1 MKNIKT
7 IICLFLSILFF
18 TSCKSKQES
27 NQNEE
32 SFKNL
37 TVEEVIILLEANPDI
52 IVIDVRTP
60 DEIAQTG
67 AIENSI
73 NIDFKASDFKAS
85 DFKEKISALD
95 KDKEYILFCKSGN
108 RSGQASKIMA
118 EMGFS
123 NINNLNNAGYE
134 EFSKALSK

>member
-60 DEIAQTG
+60 DEIAETG

-73 NIDFKASDFKAS
+73 NIDFKASDFK
-85 DFKEKISALD
+85 EKISVLD

>member
-18 TSCKSKQES
+18 TGCKSKQES
-27 NQNEE
+27 NQNKE

-73 NIDFKASDFKAS
+73 NIDFKAS

>member
-37 TVEEVIILLEANPDI
+37 TVEDVIILLEANPDI

-73 NIDFKASDFKAS
+73 NIDFKSS

>member
-37 TVEEVIILLEANPDI
+37 TVEEVIILWEANPDI

-60 DEIAQTG
+60 DERAQTG

-73 NIDFKASDFKAS
+73 NIDFKAS

>member
-18 TSCKSKQES
+18 TSCKSEQES

-73 NIDFKASDFKAS
+73 NIDFKAS

>member
-7 IICLFLSILFF
+7 VICLFLSILFF

-37 TVEEVIILLEANPDI
+37 TVEEVIILLDANPDI

-73 NIDFKASDFKAS
+73 NIDFKAS

>member
-73 NIDFKASDFKAS
+73 NIDFKASDFK
-85 DFKEKISALD
+85 EKISVLD

-108 RSGQASKIMA
+108 RSGQASKVMA

>member
-18 TSCKSKQES
+18 TSFKSKQES

-37 TVEEVIILLEANPDI
+37 TVEEVIILWEANPDI

-73 NIDFKASDFKAS
+73 NIDFKASDFK
-85 DFKEKISALD
+85 EKISVLD

>member
-37 TVEEVIILLEANPDI
+37 TVEDVIILLDANPDI

-73 NIDFKASDFKAS
+73 NIDFKASDFK
-85 DFKEKISALD
+85 EKISVLD

>member
-1 MKNIKT
+1 MKNIKG

-73 NIDFKASDFKAS
+73 NIDFKASDFK
-85 DFKEKISALD
+85 EKISALD

>member
-37 TVEEVIILLEANPDI
+37 TVEEVIILLDANPDI

-73 NIDFKASDFKAS
+73 NIDFKSS
-85 DFKEKISALD
+85 DFKEKISVLD

-108 RSGQASKIMA
+108 RSGQASKIMV

>member
-1 MKNIKT
+1 MRNITT
-7 IICLFLSILFF
+7 ITCLFLAVLLFI
-18 TSCKSKQES
+18 SCESKQEN
-27 NQNEE
+27 NQNEA

-37 TVEEVIILLEANPDI
+37 TIEEVITLWEANPDI

-60 DEIAQTG
+60 DEIAETG

-73 NIDFKASDFKAS
+73 NIDFKASDFK
-85 DFKEKISALD
+85 EKVSALD

-123 NINNLNNAGYE
+123 NVNNLNNAGYE
-134 EFSKALSK
+134 EFSKALSSN

>member
-1 MKNIKT
+1 M
-7 IICLFLSILFF
+7 
-18 TSCKSKQES
+18 
-27 NQNEE
+27 
-32 SFKNL
+32 
-37 TVEEVIILLEANPDI
+37 EANPDI

-73 NIDFKASDFKAS
+73 NIDFKASDFK
-85 DFKEKISALD
+85 EKISVLD

-108 RSGQASKIMA
+108 RSRQASKIMA

-123 NINNLNNAGYE
+123 NKLIFAFL
-134 EFSKALSK
+134 LS

>member
-27 NQNEE
+27 NQNAE

-37 TVEEVIILLEANPDI
+37 TVEEVIILLDANPDI

-73 NIDFKASDFKAS
+73 NIDFKAS

>member
-37 TVEEVIILLEANPDI
+37 TVEEVIILLDANPDI

-73 NIDFKASDFKAS
+73 NIDFKASDFK
-85 DFKEKISALD
+85 EKISVLD

>member
-7 IICLFLSILFF
+7 IIYLFLSILFF

-27 NQNEE
+27 NQNAE

-37 TVEEVIILLEANPDI
+37 TVEEVIILLDANPDI

-73 NIDFKASDFKAS
+73 NIDFKAS

>member
-18 TSCKSKQES
+18 TSCESKQES
-27 NQNEE
+27 NQNED

-73 NIDFKASDFKAS
+73 NIDFKAS

>member
-1 MKNIKT
+1 M
-7 IICLFLSILFF
+7 LFF
-18 TSCKSKQES
+18 
-27 NQNEE
+27 
-32 SFKNL
+32 
-37 TVEEVIILLEANPDI
+37 I
-52 IVIDVRTP
+52 
-60 DEIAQTG
+60 
-67 AIENSI
+67 
-73 NIDFKASDFKAS
+73 SDNY
-85 DFKEKISALD
+85 FKEKISALD

>member
-37 TVEEVIILLEANPDI
+37 TVEEVIILLDANPDI

-73 NIDFKASDFKAS
+73 NIDFKASDFK
-85 DFKEKISALD
+85 EKISVLD

-108 RSGQASKIMA
+108 RSGQASKVMV

>member
-27 NQNEE
+27 NQNKE

-73 NIDFKASDFKAS
+73 NIDFKAS

>member
-37 TVEEVIILLEANPDI
+37 TVEEVIILLDANPDI

-73 NIDFKASDFKAS
+73 NIDFKSS
-85 DFKEKISALD
+85 DFKEKISVLD

>member
-18 TSCKSKQES
+18 TSCKSKQEI

-37 TVEEVIILLEANPDI
+37 TVEEVIILLDANPDI

-73 NIDFKASDFKAS
+73 NIDFKSS

>member
-37 TVEEVIILLEANPDI
+37 TVEEVIILWEANPDI

-60 DEIAQTG
+60 DEIAETG

-73 NIDFKASDFKAS
+73 NIDFKASDFK
-85 DFKEKISALD
+85 EKISVLD

>member
-7 IICLFLSILFF
+7 VICLFLSILFF

-73 NIDFKASDFKAS
+73 NIDFKSS

-95 KDKEYILFCKSGN
+95 KYKEYILFCKSGN

>member
-18 TSCKSKQES
+18 TSCESKQES

-37 TVEEVIILLEANPDI
+37 TIEEVIILLEANPDI

-73 NIDFKASDFKAS
+73 NIDFKASDFK
-85 DFKEKISALD
+85 EKISVLD

>member
-18 TSCKSKQES
+18 TSCESKQES

-73 NIDFKASDFKAS
+73 NIDFKASDFK
-85 DFKEKISALD
+85 EKISALD

-108 RSGQASKIMA
+108 RSGQASKVMA

>member
-18 TSCKSKQES
+18 TSCKSEQES

-37 TVEEVIILLEANPDI
+37 TVEEVIILWEANPDI

-73 NIDFKASDFKAS
+73 NIDFKAS

>member
-1 MKNIKT
+1 MNNIKT

-18 TSCKSKQES
+18 TSCESKQES

-37 TVEEVIILLEANPDI
+37 TVEEVIILWEANPDI

-73 NIDFKASDFKAS
+73 NIDFKAS

>member
-60 DEIAQTG
+60 DEIAETG

-73 NIDFKASDFKAS
+73 NIDFKSS
-85 DFKEKISALD
+85 DFKEKISVLD

>member
-18 TSCKSKQES
+18 TSCESKQES
-27 NQNEE
+27 NQNED

-73 NIDFKASDFKAS
+73 NIDFKASDFK
-85 DFKEKISALD
+85 EKISVLD

>member
-73 NIDFKASDFKAS
+73 NIDFKASDFK
-85 DFKEKISALD
+85 EKISVLD

-134 EFSKALSK
+134 EFSQALSK

>member
-73 NIDFKASDFKAS
+73 NIDFKSS
-85 DFKEKISALD
+85 DFKEKISVLD

>member
-1 MKNIKT
+1 MKNI
-7 IICLFLSILFF
+7 ICLCLFLSILFF

-37 TVEEVIILLEANPDI
+37 TVEEVIILWEANPDI

-73 NIDFKASDFKAS
+73 NIDFKAS

>member
-1 MKNIKT
+1 MLK
-7 IICLFLSILFF
+7 CPYCDGVDF
-18 TSCKSKQES
+18 
-27 NQNEE
+27 
-32 SFKNL
+32 
-37 TVEEVIILLEANPDI
+37 

-73 NIDFKASDFKAS
+73 NIDFKAS

>member
-1 MKNIKT
+1 MD
-7 IICLFLSILFF
+7 
-18 TSCKSKQES
+18 
-27 NQNEE
+27 
-32 SFKNL
+32 
-37 TVEEVIILLEANPDI
+37 ANPDI

-73 NIDFKASDFKAS
+73 NIDFKASDFK
-85 DFKEKISALD
+85 EKISVLD

>member
-32 SFKNL
+32 SFKNI
-37 TVEEVIILLEANPDI
+37 TVEEVIILLDANPDI

-73 NIDFKASDFKAS
+73 NIDFKAS

>member
-73 NIDFKASDFKAS
+73 NIDFKASDFK
-85 DFKEKISALD
+85 EKISALD

-108 RSGQASKIMA
+108 RSGQASKVMA

>member
-37 TVEEVIILLEANPDI
+37 TIEEVIILLEANPDI

-73 NIDFKASDFKAS
+73 NIDFKASDFK
-85 DFKEKISALD
+85 EKISVLD

-118 EMGFS
+118 EKGFS

-134 EFSKALSK
+134 EFSKAMSK

>member
-60 DEIAQTG
+60 DEIAETG

-73 NIDFKASDFKAS
+73 NIDFKAS